1 MRPLVEVLFY
11 LPYRLCHG
19 SVAALLLEP
28 LEAGEHPV
36 GQQRLLGLDGGDVP
50 VLSALAAM
58 SLVGRL
64 EAARVIDS
72 LNLLTPSEAREVLE
86 LMEPDLGKP

>member
-1 MRPLVEVLFY
+1 MAISITVTDRELEYLIFKTGGRSNLSGIRPG
-11 LPYRLCHG
+11 P
-19 SVAALLLEP
+19 
-28 LEAGEHPV
+28 
-36 GQQRLLGLDGGDVP
+36 DN
-50 VLSALAAM
+50 LSALAAM